1 MYASVSI
8 KKDERNFKDQFVIS
22 AGREISVINGRPEK
36 EVLCVEHTWGYFSE
50 KDGENHR
57 FDLCEECYDRLLK
70 GFLIPAEIEK

>member
-1 MYASVSI
+1 MHQYQL
-8 KKDERNFKDQFVIS
+8 KKTKEIS
-22 AGREISVINGRPEK
+22 KIICNQCGREIS
-36 EVLCVEHTWGYFSE
+36 VLCVEHTWGYFSE

>member
-1 MYASVSI
+1 MHQYQL
-8 KKDERNFKDQFVIS
+8 KKTKVIS
-22 AGREISVINGRPEK
+22 KIICNQCGREISVINGRPEK